1 MPPATFAI
9 AILACILNLAAAI
22 PLPDLKGAFTEHQI
36 EHSNGSTVTV
46 SLHDSYTPSRDS
58 IDTLDKR
65 FYKIF
70 HNGTRPEICAE
81 TNFVATTTSDS
92 ALSDDCS
99 AIMTE
104 LRAHP
109 GFFETGDYAANGYN
123 YLAVCGTCAFGVL
136 RTDGL
141 SSPVD
146 IGSKDVVDNI
156 NSALIRFPI
165 NNRVG
170 AMGNFTCNSAP
181 ISWAI
186 LRATGS

>member
-1 MPPATFAI
+1 MYLATYSA
-9 AILACILNLAAAI
+9 AILACIPGLAAAI
-22 PLPDLKGAFTEHQI
+22 PLPELKGMFTEHQVK
-36 EHSNGSTVTV
+36 HSNGSTATV
-46 SLHDSYTPSRDS
+46 YLRDSYTPSRDS

-65 FYKIF
+65 FYRYF
-70 HNGTRPEICAE
+70 HNDTRPEICAE

-109 GFFETGDYAANGYN
+109 GFFETGDYVGNDYN
-123 YLAVCGTCAFGVL
+123 YLAMCGTCAFGVY

-156 NSALIRFPI
+156 NSALIR
-165 NNRVG
+165 
-170 AMGNFTCNSAP
+170 
-181 ISWAI
+181 
-186 LRATGS
+186 